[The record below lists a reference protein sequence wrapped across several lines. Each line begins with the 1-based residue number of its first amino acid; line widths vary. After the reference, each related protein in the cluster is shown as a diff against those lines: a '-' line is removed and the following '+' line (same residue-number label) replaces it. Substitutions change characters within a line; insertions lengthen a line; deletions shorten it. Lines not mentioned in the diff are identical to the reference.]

1 MKTIG
6 LLGGM
11 SWESTVSYYQI
22 VNTVVKKRLGG
33 LHSARCLLYSV
44 DFQEIEACQSAGD
57 WEKSAQLLGAAAQN
71 LEKGGADFLV
81 ICTNTMHK
89 VAPQI
94 RAMIS
99 IPLLHIAEVTA
110 DEILARNMR
119 CVALLGTRYTM
130 EEDFYHGVLRDRGI
144 TVLIPDAA
152 ERAMINEVIF
162 QELCRGEIREAS
174 RRQFLAVMENLARQG
189 ARGIILGCT
198 EIGLLVRQEDST
210 LPLFDTAALHAAAAA
225 DLALRD

>member
-130 EEDFYHGVLRDRGI
+130 EEDFYRGVLRDRGI
-144 TVLIPDAA
+144 TVLIPDTA

-162 QELCRGEIREAS
+162 QELCCGEIREAS
-174 RRQFLAVMENLARQG
+174 RRQFLAVMEDLARQG

-198 EIGLLVRQEDST
+198 EIGLLVRQQDT
-210 LPLFDTAALHAAAAA
+210 ALPLFDTAALHAAAAA

>member
-33 LHSARCLLYSV
+33 LHSAKCLLYSV

-57 WEKSAQLLGAAAQN
+57 WDKSSQLLGAAAQN

-94 RAMIS
+94 QAMVS

-110 DEILARNMR
+110 DEVLARGMH

-130 EEDFYHGVLRDRGI
+130 EEDFYRGVLLEKGI
-144 TVLIPDAA
+144 TVLIPDTA

-162 QELCRGEIREAS
+162 QELCRGEIRAAS

-198 EIGLLVRQEDST
+198 EIGLLVRQQDST
-210 LPLFDTAALHAAAAA
+210 LPLFDTTALHATAAA

>member
-110 DEILARNMR
+110 DEILARNMC

-225 DLALRD
+225 DLALRE

>member
-22 VNTVVKKRLGG
+22 VNTLVKKRLGG
-33 LHSARCLLYSV
+33 LHSAKCLLYSV

-210 LPLFDTAALHAAAAA
+210 LTLFDTAALHAAAAA
-225 DLALRD
+225 DLALRE

>member
-33 LHSARCLLYSV
+33 LHSAKCLLYSV

-94 RAMIS
+94 RGMIS

-130 EEDFYHGVLRDRGI
+130 EEDFYRGVLRDRGI
-144 TVLIPDAA
+144 TVLIPDTA

-174 RRQFLAVMENLARQG
+174 RRQFLAVMEDLARQG

-198 EIGLLVRQEDST
+198 EIGLLVRQQDT
-210 LPLFDTAALHAAAAA
+210 ALPLFDTAALHAAAAA